1 MSVLRLR
8 TMETRWGSCVAKK
21 GIITLNKRLF
31 EVPESCIEYVVTH
44 ELCHLLHP
52 NHSNYFYAFLT
63 MLMPDRKTR
72 KQALD
77 HYADF
82 RL

>member
-1 MSVLRLR
+1 MLSAIKAAL
-8 TMETRWGSCVAKK
+8 MEKIAAYLENHSFLMNRDVQS
-21 GIITLNKRLF
+21 
-31 EVPESCIEYVVTH
+31 
-44 ELCHLLHP
+44 LCHVSSATANRILGQLVDEG